1 MRGLKLQRLQPACS
15 LGVLLMISR
24 TAFKLLSLFAILAV
38 SSTVA
43 FSQDRRSQLGIGGG
57 SYILFGDV
65 SVDEGKDKAA
75 KPLVYELVLNN
86 IGGTPAGRQYVNA
99 GGRYQFINLAPG
111 QYELVILLDHTEV
124 GRTRVEILSGG
135 SERVRQD
142 VELAWKG
149 NTSAKPSSVSA
160 ADFYK
165 RSDANEKLFLK
176 AREATDQKRYD
187 DAIVTLRELIAADA
201 NDFPAWAELGTIY
214 LFKQNFEESE
224 QAYVKSVTVKPQF
237 FLGQMNL
244 GRVRVVRKNFNGAIE
259 PLTAA
264 VTLQPTSADA
274 NYYLGESYLQI
285 KKGSKAVGYLNEA
298 IKLDPVG
305 KADAHLRLA
314 TLYNAVGMKNLA
326 ATEYEEFLKKKPNY
340 ADRKKL
346 EDYIAAN
353 KK

>member
-1 MRGLKLQRLQPACS
+1 
-15 LGVLLMISR
+15 MISR
-24 TAFKLLSLFAILAV
+24 TVSGLLHALALLLMVSLSV
-38 SSTVA
+38 SA
-43 FSQDRRSQLGIGGG
+43 QAPDRKTQLGIGGG
-57 SYILFGDV
+57 SYILFGDI
-65 SVDEGKDKAA
+65 SVDEGKDKAT
-75 KPLVYELVLNN
+75 KPLVYELLLNN
-86 IGGTPAGRQYVNA
+86 IGGLPAARQYVNA

-111 QYELVILLDHTEV
+111 QYELVVLLDHEEV

-149 NTSAKPSSVSA
+149 HAPTKPGTVSA

-165 RSDANEKLFLK
+165 RTDANERLFLK

-187 DAIVTLRELIAADA
+187 DSIVALRELVAADA
-201 NDFPAWAELGTIY
+201 NDFQAWVELGTIY

-224 QAYVKSVTVKPQF
+224 QAYVKSTTVKPQF

-244 GRVRVVRKNFNGAIE
+244 GRLRFMRKNFEGAIE

-264 VTLQPTSADA
+264 VTIQPTSADA
-274 NYYLGESYLQI
+274 NDYLGESYLQI

-326 ATEYEEFLKKKPNY
+326 ATEYAEFLKKKPNY
-340 ADRKKL
+340 PDRKKL

>member
-1 MRGLKLQRLQPACS
+1 
-15 LGVLLMISR
+15 MISR
-24 TAFKLLSLFAILAV
+24 TAFKFLSVFAIVALAG
-38 SSTVA
+38 TVA
-43 FSQDRRSQLGIGGG
+43 FAQDRRAQLGIGGG
-57 SYILFGDV
+57 SYILFGEV
-65 SVDEGKDKAA
+65 NVDEGKDKAA
-75 KPLVYELVLNN
+75 KPLMYEVVLNN
-86 IGGTPAGRQYVNA
+86 IGGLPAGRQYVNA

-111 QYELVILLDHTEV
+111 QYELVIMLDHVEV

-135 SERVRQD
+135 AERVRQD

-149 NTSAKPSSVSA
+149 EEAPAKPATVSA

-165 RSDANEKLFLK
+165 RTDANEKLFVK
-176 AREATDQKRYD
+176 GKEATDQKRYD
-187 DAIVTLRELIAADA
+187 DAIIALRELVAADA
-201 NDFPAWAELGTIY
+201 NDFQAWAELGTVY
-214 LFKQNFEESE
+214 LVKQNFEESE

-244 GRVRVVRKNFNGAIE
+244 GRLRFMRKNFAGAIE

-314 TLYNAVGMKNLA
+314 ILYNAVGMKNLA
-326 ATEYEEFLKKKPNY
+326 ATEYEAFLTKKPNY
-340 ADRKKL
+340 PDRKKL

>member
-1 MRGLKLQRLQPACS
+1 
-15 LGVLLMISR
+15 MISQ
-24 TAFKLLSLFAILAV
+24 TALRLLSVFAIVVV

-43 FSQDRRSQLGIGGG
+43 FSQDRRTQLGIGGG

-65 SVDEGKDKAA
+65 SVDEGKDKET

-86 IGGTPAGRQYVNA
+86 IGGTPAARQYVNG

-111 QYELVILLDHTEV
+111 QYELVVMLDHEEV

-135 SERVRQD
+135 AERVRQD

-149 NTSAKPSSVSA
+149 NAAAKPSAISA

-165 RSDANEKLFLK
+165 RTDSNEKLFLK

-187 DAIVTLRELIAADA
+187 DAIITLRELVTADA
-201 NDFPAWAELGTIY
+201 NDFQAWTELGTIY
-214 LFKQNFEESE
+214 LFKQNYEESE
-224 QAYVKSVTVKPQF
+224 NAYVKSVTLKPQF

-244 GRVRVVRKNFNGAIE
+244 GRLRVIRKNFEGAIE

-274 NYYLGESYLQI
+274 NYFLGESYLQI

-298 IKLDPVG
+298 IKLDPIG
-305 KADAHLRLA
+305 KAEGHLRLA

-326 ATEYEEFLKKKPNY
+326 ATEYEAFLKKKPNY

>member
-1 MRGLKLQRLQPACS
+1 
-15 LGVLLMISR
+15 MISR
-24 TAFKLLSLFAILAV
+24 TVSGLLHALALLLTVSLCV
-38 SSTVA
+38 STQA
-43 FSQDRRSQLGIGGG
+43 QDRKTQLGIGGG

-65 SVDEGKDKAA
+65 SVDEGKDKEK
-75 KPLVYELVLNN
+75 KPLVYELLLNN
-86 IGGTPAGRQYVNA
+86 IGGTPAGRQYVNG

-111 QYELVILLDHTEV
+111 QYELVILLDHEEV

-149 NTSAKPSSVSA
+149 NAAPAKPSSISA

-165 RSDANEKLFLK
+165 RSDANEKLFVK
-176 AREATDQKRYD
+176 ARQATDQKRYD
-187 DAIVTLRELIAADA
+187 DAIITLRELVTADP
-201 NDFPAWAELGTIY
+201 NDFQAWVELGTMY
-214 LFKQNFEESE
+214 LFKQDYEESE
-224 QAYVKSVTVKPQF
+224 KAYVKSVAVRPQF
-237 FLGQMNL
+237 FLAQMNL
-244 GRVRVVRKNFNGAIE
+244 GRLRVIRKNFDGAIE

-326 ATEYEEFLKKKPNY
+326 ATEYAEFLKKKPNY
-340 ADRKKL
+340 PDRKKL

>member
-1 MRGLKLQRLQPACS
+1 MTYRTSVNLVFVFA
-15 LGVLLMISR
+15 VLI
-24 TAFKLLSLFAILAV
+24 V
-38 SSTVA
+38 SGTVA

-57 SYILFGDV
+57 SYIIFGDV
-65 SVDEGKDKAA
+65 TVNEGDNKEKST
-75 KPLVYELVLNN
+75 KPLVYEVLLNN

-111 QYELVILLDHTEV
+111 QYELVIMLDHEEV
-124 GRTRVEILSGG
+124 GRARVEILSGG

-149 NTSAKPSSVSA
+149 GRASKPASISA

-165 RSDANEKLFLK
+165 RSDANEKLFVT

-187 DAIVTLRELIAADA
+187 DAITSLRQLVTADPH
-201 NDFPAWAELGTIY
+201 DFQAWAELGTVY
-214 LFKQNFEESE
+214 LFKQNLDESE
-224 QAYVKSVTVKPQF
+224 NAYLKSVSERPQF

-244 GRVRVVRKNFNGAIE
+244 GRVRVARKNFEGAIE
-259 PLTAA
+259 PLTKA
-264 VTLQPTSADA
+264 VEIQPTSADA
-274 NYYLGESYLQI
+274 NHYLGESYLQI

-305 KADAHLRLA
+305 KADLHLRLA
-314 TLYNAVGMKNLA
+314 TLYNAAGAKDRA
-326 ATEYEEFLKKKPNY
+326 ALEYEEFLKKKPNY
-340 ADRKKL
+340 PDRKKL

-353 KK
+353 KKKTN